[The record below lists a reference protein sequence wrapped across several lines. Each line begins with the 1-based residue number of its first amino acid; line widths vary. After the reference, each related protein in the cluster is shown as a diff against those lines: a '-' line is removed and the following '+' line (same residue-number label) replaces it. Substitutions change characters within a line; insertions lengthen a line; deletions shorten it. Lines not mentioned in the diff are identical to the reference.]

1 MIATTAQIDILAAH
15 ELTDLE
21 RAKMFRV
28 VKNGRKV
35 PINEV
40 LRHTEKLGISK
51 PLIAQDAIRQ
61 GITSAAPGT
70 KERISALIQ
79 WYSCHEEL
87 SAFEDS
93 E

>member
-1 MIATTAQIDILAAH
+1 MIDILAAH
-15 ELTDLE
+15 ELTDLQ

-35 PINEV
+35 PISQV
-40 LRHTEKLGISK
+40 LAHTENLGISK
-51 PLIAQDAIRQ
+51 PINPAQDAIRR

-70 KERISALIQ
+70 KERVSALAQ

-87 SAFEDS
+87 SAFED
-93 E
+93 